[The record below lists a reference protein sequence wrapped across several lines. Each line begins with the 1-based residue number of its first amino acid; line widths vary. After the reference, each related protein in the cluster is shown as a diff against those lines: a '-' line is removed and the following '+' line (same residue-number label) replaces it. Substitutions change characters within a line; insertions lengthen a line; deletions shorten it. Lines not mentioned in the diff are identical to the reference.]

1 MQNSKT
7 GVRMPE
13 LATTTTTDGFAVPEN
28 SSSGSMIV
36 GRMLKFNND
45 AEYVFNKTEKLPAE
59 TTLVAVGV
67 ITAWVGWVGNK
78 PAEHRITQEGQIH
91 PDREDLPDQDQD
103 LWPPGLNGEPSDPQ
117 RDTRYLHLVD
127 PQTGMDFTFV
137 TDTFGGRRAVSDLKN
152 QIRNVRSA
160 HPAALPILQLG
171 STTMSTKFGVRQR
184 PEFKVVGW
192 TGRQASQEVAP
203 PLQVEQQKP
212 APRRQDDPISI
223 GLPVKNSDMDDS
235 IPF

>member
-1 MQNSKT
+1 MTNDII
-7 GVRMPE
+7 
-13 LATTTTTDGFAVPEN
+13 TTNDGFAVPEN
-28 SSSGSMIV
+28 SSSGSMIM

-45 AEYVFNKTEKLPAE
+45 AEYVFNKTEKLSAE

-67 ITAWVGWVGNK
+67 ATVWVHWVDGK
-78 PAEHRITQEGQIH
+78 PAEHRITHEGHVH

-103 LWPPGLNGEPSDPQ
+103 LWPPGLSGPADPWK
-117 RDTRYLHLVD
+117 DTRYLHLVD

-137 TDTFGGRRAVSDLKN
+137 TDTFGGRRAVSDLKS

-160 HPAALPILQLG
+160 HPLALPVLQLK
-171 STTMSTKFGVRQR
+171 STTMPTKFGVRQR

-192 TGRQASQEVAP
+192 TGRLASQEVAA
-203 PLQVEQQKP
+203 PLQVEQQKR
-212 APRRQDDPISI
+212 APRRQDDPIST
-223 GLPVKNSDMDDS
+223 GRPVENNDTDDS